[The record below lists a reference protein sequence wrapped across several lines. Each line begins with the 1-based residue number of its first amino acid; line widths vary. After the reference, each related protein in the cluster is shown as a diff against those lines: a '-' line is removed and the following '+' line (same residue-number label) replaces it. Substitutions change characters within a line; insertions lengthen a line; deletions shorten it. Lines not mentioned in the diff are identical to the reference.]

1 MRHSRTSY
9 LILCGLFA
17 ALIAAGAFI
26 RIPMPF
32 VPKTLQLFFITLS
45 GMLLGRKY
53 GCISVLV
60 YIAVGLCGIPVF
72 TGGGGISYVLQP
84 TFGYIIGF
92 AAGAYTAGALTGPS
106 PRPTFRKLLTAALAA
121 LAVVYV
127 IGTVY
132 FWFITYFVLGTP
144 VGLKVILV
152 SCILI
157 PLSGDLILCFVC
169 AAAAGRLI
177 PALRSVLN

>member
-1 MRHSRTSY
+1 MRYSKTTN

-26 RIPMPF
+26 KIPMPF

-92 AAGAYTAGALTGPS
+92 AAGAFTAGALTDSS
-106 PRPTFRKLLTAALAA
+106 PRPSFRKLLASSFAA

-157 PLSGDLILCFVC
+157 PLSGDVILCFVC
-169 AAAAGRLI
+169 AAAASRLI
-177 PALRSVLN
+177 PAVKRISG